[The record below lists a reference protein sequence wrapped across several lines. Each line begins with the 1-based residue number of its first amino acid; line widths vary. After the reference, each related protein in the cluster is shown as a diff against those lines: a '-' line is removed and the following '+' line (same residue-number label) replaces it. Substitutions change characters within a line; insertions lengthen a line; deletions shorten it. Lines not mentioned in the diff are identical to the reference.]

1 MHDDHEAM
9 MARAELYKAAKY
21 AMKLFKM
28 IREGDELEGW
38 VSAKITKAADY
49 LDSVAH
55 YMEYHQEVKHEF
67 EALDYKGSLREA
79 LDRTLV
85 EAKKKVEM
93 KKKLE
98 KKKAEID
105 ESLNENDDAI
115 KAHEKQGRRVK
126 RHSDGSYT
134 WYDDKDKIA
143 RKVKKGGKGG
153 ESVKY
158 TPKGKK
164 EDDPDLDESRELVS
178 PPDGATAP
186 PPKGKDGKYPIVTS
200 GPHKGKRWS
209 PQTPGPTNPNF
220 KESKSKPDFLDVDK
234 DGDKKEPMKKALKD
248 KKVKESAKLEVD
260 PKDKDL
266 EVKKNK
272 GKTTVTSKTGRVTT
286 VIDKDKMKV
295 ASGK

>member
-67 EALDYKGSLREA
+67 EALDYKGGLREA

-126 RHSDGSYT
+126 KHSDGSYT
-134 WYDDKDKIA
+134 WYDDKEKIA

-164 EDDPDLDESRELVS
+164 EDDPDLDES
-178 PPDGATAP
+178 A
-186 PPKGKDGKYPIVTS
+186 KYA
-200 GPHKGKRWS
+200 K
-209 PQTPGPTNPNF
+209 N
-220 KESKSKPDFLDVDK
+220 
-234 DGDKKEPMKKALKD
+234 
-248 KKVKESAKLEVD
+248 KKVKESSNLEVD
-260 PKDKDL
+260 PEDKDL
-266 EVKKNK
+266 EVKKK
-272 GKTTVTSKTGRVTT
+272 DGKTTVTSKTGRVNA
-286 VIDKDKMKV
+286 VMNKDKIKV

>member
-38 VSAKITKAADY
+38 VQAKITKAADY

-55 YMEYHQEVKHEF
+55 YMEYQQEVRHEF
-67 EALDYKGSLREA
+67 ESIDYKGSLREA

-98 KKKAEID
+98 KKKEEID

-134 WYDDKDKIA
+134 WYDDKEKIA

-164 EDDPDLDESRELVS
+164 EDDPDLDES
-178 PPDGATAP
+178 A
-186 PPKGKDGKYPIVTS
+186 
-200 GPHKGKRWS
+200 
-209 PQTPGPTNPNF
+209 
-220 KESKSKPDFLDVDK
+220 KPDFLDVDK
-234 DGDKKEPMKKALKD
+234 DGNKKEPMKKALKD
-248 KKVKESAKLEVD
+248 KKIKETANLEID
-260 PKDKDL
+260 PDDKDL
-266 EVKKNK
+266 EVKKD
-272 GKTTVTSKTGRVTT
+272 GSTTKVSSKTGRVSTT
-286 VIDKDKMKV
+286 VEKNKLKV
-295 ASGK
+295 KSGKDA